1 MTVLSELKALSQS
14 APARAAVAA
23 QGVDLHSLVT
33 QAELRV
39 VELREL
45 LRRIEAVHPGRDQ
58 GTRTFAAF
66 KAVLKELA

>member
-14 APARAAVAA
+14 APARASVAA
-23 QGVDLHSLVT
+23 HGVDLQSLVT

-45 LRRIEAVHPGRDQ
+45 LRRIEAVHTSRDS
-58 GTRTFAAF
+58 GTRTFAALT
-66 KAVLKELA
+66 AVLAELA